1 MCVWI
6 LFYCTFY
13 NGAIKLV
20 LCFLRVQYML
30 NSYIMYTNS
39 ILELSVRNNV
49 LYVLSYNKSLS
60 HGATQSLLLSL
71 VYFDGKLLLV

>member
-1 MCVWI
+1 
-6 LFYCTFY
+6 
-13 NGAIKLV
+13 
-20 LCFLRVQYML
+20 ML